1 MGASAAGPEAV
12 PTKPI
17 TLVGGYLG
25 SGKTTLI
32 NRFLSSPRAGRT
44 AVVVNDFG
52 EVNIDAALIRASGAD
67 TLELTNGCICCQITD
82 DVQRTM
88 SGLAARTDIDRVICE
103 VSGIGDPSQLGTWQ
117 TFPGFRAGPTVV
129 CADAVATEARLAD
142 EYVEDVVRA
151 QIAGADI
158 VLVTKADLASVA
170 QVERVRAR
178 CAEIAPHARV
188 EVLRGDGER
197 GEESRVD
204 VAELLEDLV
213 ADPSGGS
220 QRPVSSAHRTGVRTD
235 AYPPGPSGP
244 SAADAHHADVHR
256 TATVRLPVDSR
267 VDGVVRVLEEHA
279 SVLARAKGFVRDN
292 QGSWHEVQLA
302 GGVVSTQE
310 LPTGSAE
317 PAQAELVLIAAG
329 PDADRILSRTAADLS
344 R

>member
-1 MGASAAGPEAV
+1 MSPSVGPDDRGRVQDPGEGASAVGTGAEADR
-12 PTKPI
+12 TKPI

-52 EVNIDAALIRASGAD
+52 DVNIDAALIRASGAD

-88 SGLAARTDIDRVICE
+88 SGLAARADIDRVICE
-103 VSGIGDPSQLGTWQ
+103 VSGIGDPSQLGTWR

-129 CADAVATEARLAD
+129 CADALMTEARLAD

-158 VLVTKADLASVA
+158 VLVTKADLATA
-170 QVERVRAR
+170 DQVERVRAR

-188 EVLRGDGER
+188 EVLRGLGEQ
-197 GEESRVD
+197 GEESRAD
-204 VAELLEDLV
+204 VAEVLA
-213 ADPSGGS
+213 ADGPN
-220 QRPVSSAHRTGVRTD
+220 QAAPHVSSHA
-235 AYPPGPSGP
+235 PG
-244 SAADAHHADVHR
+244 HADVHR
-256 TATVRLPVDSR
+256 TETVQLPASAHVDA
-267 VDGVVRVLEEHA
+267 VVRVLEEHA
-279 SVLARAKGFVRDN
+279 SALARAKGFVRDD
-292 QGSWHEVQLA
+292 QGRWYEVQLA
-302 GGVVSTQE
+302 GGVVTAQE
-310 LPTGSAE
+310 LPTGSAA
-317 PAQAELVLIAAG
+317 PSQSELVLIAAG
-329 PDADRILSRTAADLS
+329 PDADHALSRAATDLS